1 MGVGGL
7 SPTEAA
13 AGCGGGIR
21 AMGFKAKVFSGS
33 ISTIFDEVTGLRG
46 LFYLQISEGAN
57 DIQALKLAF

>member
-1 MGVGGL
+1 MNMGVGGL
-7 SPTEAA
+7 SPAEAA

-46 LFYLQISEGAN
+46 LFYL
-57 DIQALKLAF
+57 